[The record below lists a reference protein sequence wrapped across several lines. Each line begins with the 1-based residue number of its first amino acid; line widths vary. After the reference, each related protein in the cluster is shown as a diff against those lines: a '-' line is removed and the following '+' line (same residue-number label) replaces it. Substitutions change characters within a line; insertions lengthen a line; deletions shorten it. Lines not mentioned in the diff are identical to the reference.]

1 MTPHQM
7 ATTWLNIW
15 LEGAGIHGLQPDP
28 DEPLLRW
35 LLRTH
40 ERAVEEEANATEGL
54 SDRQAAMLDELRTA
68 IITTQR
74 DTLPAEA
81 QEAVRSGDILAVR
94 AAETAALVWTL
105 AAIDAYASTNDTI
118 PAWRTRLTAT
128 AAQAEQAAD
137 RSPAAAPDPGPAT

>member
-7 ATTWLNIW
+7 ATTWLTIW
-15 LEGAGIHGLQPDP
+15 LQGAGIHGLQPDT

-54 SDRQAAMLDELRTA
+54 SDRQAAMLDELRTE

-81 QEAVRSGDILAVR
+81 QEAVRSADVLAVR
-94 AAETAALVWTL
+94 AVETAALVWTL
-105 AAIDAYASTNDTI
+105 AALDALFDPTKALQD
-118 PAWRTRLTAT
+118 WRFDLHAT
-128 AAQAEQAAD
+128 AMSLAGAMAEL
-137 RSPAAAPDPGPAT
+137 

>member
-28 DEPLLRW
+28 DEPFLRW

-40 ERAVEEEANATEGL
+40 ERAVEEELKAVEGL
-54 SDRQAAMLDELRTA
+54 SERQAAMLDELRA
-68 IITTQR
+68 EIITTQR

-81 QEAVRSGDILAVR
+81 QEAVRSADILAVR
-94 AAETAALVWTL
+94 AAETAAIVWTL
-105 AAIDAYASTNDTI
+105 AALDAYSDPTQTI
-118 PAWRTRLTAT
+118 QSWRLELRAT
-128 AAQAEQAAD
+128 AWSLNDAMA
-137 RSPAAAPDPGPAT
+137 GL